1 MTKFQ
6 KFPSVEDSVLAVVVL
21 AAALHGAACDTADT
35 SAKGSGSFTVVGT
48 GEAVRPETPAAA
60 TGAGG
65 QIKSKAQYTR
75 TAIHVARS
83 LDPSNEETMTV
94 RTRTGDVATLIVK
107 RRQRTGANAVKSEP
121 PPYPVRR
128 ANATASRLAKAVPA
142 AASVR
147 VPDPVNIQ
155 SSTVLVK
162 PAADGEPQKRARSMV
177 KVDSENIPVIEGVR
191 VPDDEND
198 KKYNWRGARVI
209 NNVLVP
215 NNGSAGL
222 PAEPLVGAGGSQA
235 RISAPPPPPPAPS
248 TPQVAP
254 ASAVVPAA
262 KIPES
267 LNVDAV
273 KKLAE
278 STAQSPWIPTSP
290 DGANVVTPQV
300 SVGRICQ
307 HGGMVAWAPRGHVAA
322 RQMPE
327 SHLKPPGSA
336 DVAMARTKGPKSM
349 TRLYRVKTPKGKGN
363 RLKKTK
369 GHKNLRKFVELQG
382 LQSRA
387 EQQRRIL
394 EYIRAV
400 NQLEAGRA
408 ASRGRMM
415 RNTETPAEA
424 RSLHYQ
430 PALLYS
436 AQSTNPTRVVS
447 FEEGVR
453 TPVLQYAHPELG
465 VQPAKVAPPAPA
477 APARSQDRALA
488 YFGQDIHAD
497 RSPFAREPGLDQPE
511 EPVKTAASAKR
522 SSSDGQTLAISGSST
537 PTSTGL
543 PSLPQRPK
551 KVQPIEDS
559 YGLAS
564 DKYIKRFPHAA
575 SYKDYRDYK
584 DDYGYGYRYNSYRAD
599 PHYGSYSP
607 APFLEDARPFWVRL
621 SDSIQDSMRTGM
633 ERMSDLARPV
643 VDPLVEASAKISQNL
658 GFTSGGAAAG
668 AGGATRGAH
677 GAQDRLGSVGAA
689 VATPSMLLP
698 ALGLVAGGAALGL
711 GAVAVGRY
719 LDVDVMAKRS
729 EASDEDDEDAL
740 EMEHKRALN
749 ALRAGQQ
756 RYLDAS
762 QTANLGG
769 RQVTDADVVAQVVDV
784 INQEQQH
791 QQQHHQ
797 QHQEHHQSQQA
808 HSRARRDSSA
818 NTLDSSELAEERRQL
833 ALRAAQ
839 LGAPTAVWG
848 STPCAQRV
856 FCDVLSREGPDSAL
870 LMEKKMATLLAM
882 LPRVAPEAAAVHLS
896 AVMGAVRRGDCSVFV
911 CPLTSAPRPRR

>member
-1 MTKFQ
+1 MSEWNSTVSGVQCSTTALEKMRRHRLVCQ
-6 KFPSVEDSVLAVVVL
+6 VLVVVL
-21 AAALHGAACDTADT
+21 ALHGALGEEPADT
-35 SAKGSGSFTVVGT
+35 SSRGSGSFSVIGT
-48 GEAVRPETPAAA
+48 GEAVRPETAAPAAPA
-60 TGAGG
+60 PGA

-83 LDPSNEETMTV
+83 LDPSNEETIPV
-94 RTRTGDVATLIVK
+94 RTKTGDVASIIVK
-107 RRQRTGANAVKSEP
+107 RRQRTGAGNGVTAGP
-121 PPYPVRR
+121 PPYPVRS
-128 ANATASRLAKAVPA
+128 AVAARLAKAVPGA
-142 AASVR
+142 ASSVR
-147 VPDPVNIQ
+147 VPDPVDIQ

-162 PAADGEPQKRARSMV
+162 PAEEGKVQQRARSMV
-177 KVDSENIPVIEGVR
+177 QVDLDNAPVIEGVR

-222 PAEPLVGAGGSQA
+222 PAEPLVGAGDKA
-235 RISAPPPPPPAPS
+235 RVNQPPSPPAGPPAPPRLS
-248 TPQVAP
+248 AGPVDTVAAAAAATPNL
-254 ASAVVPAA
+254 
-262 KIPES
+262 PES
-267 LNVDAV
+267 LKLDAV

-290 DGANVVTPQV
+290 DGANVVTPPLLTPQV
-300 SVGRICQ
+300 
-307 HGGMVAWAPRGHVAA
+307 H
-322 RQMPE
+322 
-327 SHLKPPGSA
+327 
-336 DVAMARTKGPKSM
+336 
-349 TRLYRVKTPKGKGN
+349 
-363 RLKKTK
+363 
-369 GHKNLRKFVELQG
+369 G

-415 RNTETPAEA
+415 RNNESPAEA
-424 RSLHYQ
+424 RALQYQ

-465 VQPAKVAPPAPA
+465 VQPAKVAPPAPP
-477 APARSQDRALA
+477 APARNQDRALA

-511 EPVKTAASAKR
+511 EPTKPTSAKR
-522 SSSDGQTLAISGSST
+522 SSPDAQTLAVNAAST
-537 PTSTGL
+537 ATSTGL
-543 PSLPQRPK
+543 SSLPQRPK

-584 DDYGYGYRYNSYRAD
+584 DDYGHGYRYNSYRAD
-599 PHYGSYSP
+599 PHYSSYSP
-607 APFLEDARPFWVRL
+607 SPFLEDARPFWVRL

-658 GFTSGGAAAG
+658 GFTSGGANG
-668 AGGATRGAH
+668 VGGATRGAH

-762 QTANLGG
+762 HTDGLDG
-769 RQVTDADVVAQVVDV
+769 RQVTDAEVVAQVIDV
-784 INQEQQH
+784 VNKQQH
-791 QQQHHQ
+791 KQQQQQHHH
-797 QHQEHHQSQQA
+797 QHQHQQA
-808 HSRARRDSSA
+808 HSRTRRDSSA
-818 NTLDSSELAEERRQL
+818 NTLDSFELAEERRQL

-911 CPLTSAPRPRR
+911 CPLTSAPRR